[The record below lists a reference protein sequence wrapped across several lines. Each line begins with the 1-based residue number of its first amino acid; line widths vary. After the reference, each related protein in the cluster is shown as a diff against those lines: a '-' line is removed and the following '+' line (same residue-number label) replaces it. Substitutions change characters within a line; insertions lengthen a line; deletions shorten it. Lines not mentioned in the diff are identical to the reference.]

1 MNLRF
6 VTCCAIAMGMASMLA
21 PTPTSAQWTNRYS
34 KLSDFGHHVYF
45 EQHEL
50 PILANGPTDP
60 APAPDG
66 RSLAFAAKGWIWR
79 LDLESGVATRLT
91 HGSGVDS
98 RPRWSPTGDRLALVR
113 DDGKDTSIVILS
125 TATGTE
131 QVINTP
137 TIELDP
143 EFSADGDYLYYSSGR
158 GGVLSLWRR
167 HLASGADERLTDL
180 PQVERNAR
188 RMPGGLV
195 YLHGNRESRVLRM
208 REFVSGT
215 DKIIHAE
222 TQTYHLGADT
232 HPSQRL
238 IVYSA
243 PIDNDYHLWTLDID
257 HPDVRHRL
265 TDGKSFALTPAFSAD
280 GEHVYFVDLDE
291 ARQFR
296 IKRMRTYGGAAT
308 PVEIKRW
315 DYRVPT
321 GTLSLSLTDAAGKPV
336 TARVAITASA
346 GSGSGHPVAFDR
358 DATYFDSQTGR
369 HYFYVPGE
377 AALTL
382 PVGEYQVTVARG
394 PMAPITSKKVQVR
407 AGADAA
413 VTATVAP
420 LWDATSAG
428 YVSVDHHIHLNGDG
442 HHRATHADALRLL
455 AGEDLDQ
462 VSPMSWDRWERRIDA
477 PLIGVETADA
487 GRVVAQGQEVR
498 SHFHGHVSLLGTER
512 PFAPWFFGP
521 GNPTLGNPD
530 LSNGDVIAFAQANNA
545 LATYVHPIATDVD
558 PFTRLKDAPIPLE
571 LLSDAV
577 LADRVGLEMVCA
589 WTSPLGNS
597 HLWYRLLNVGR
608 PVAAMSGTD
617 MWVDFHRTPAMG
629 TGRTYVRLDPANA
642 TADAVREAA
651 AAGRSFVTTGP
662 ALLFQLGNGAQPGG
676 VTPAGPQSWS
686 VDLTSTVAVDVLEI
700 VVNGTV
706 VQRLDGVAAG
716 KRRTYKGEVS
726 LPQGGWVA
734 ARAYASKTVAD
745 AWPTMHAR
753 PFAHASPIWIGQ
765 VGSTEPGARS
775 AAAADLIR
783 GIDFAAQR
791 ARASYDKVE
800 TPRMQARFDQARAK
814 LRGMIEPAAVTAAPG
829 RPAAKTEKAVG
840 SP

>member
-1 MNLRF
+1 MSCRS
-6 VTCCAIAMGMASMLA
+6 VTCCAIAMGLA
-21 PTPTSAQWTNRYS
+21 VGLLPAPGAAQWTNRYS
-34 KLSDFGHHVYF
+34 KLTDFGHHIYF

-50 PILANGPTDP
+50 PILADGPTDP

-66 RSLAFAAKGWIWR
+66 KSLAFAAKGWIWR
-79 LDLESGVATRLT
+79 LELASGVATRMT
-91 HGSGVDS
+91 RGSSVDS

-113 DDGKDTSIVILS
+113 DDGKDTSIVILA
-125 TATGTE
+125 TATGHE
-131 QVINTP
+131 QIVDTP
-137 TIELDP
+137 TMELDP
-143 EFSADGDYLYYSSGR
+143 EFSADGDYLYYTSGR

-188 RMPGGLV
+188 RMPGGLL

-208 REFVSGT
+208 RDFVSGT
-215 DKIIHAE
+215 DRVVHAE

-232 HPSQRL
+232 HPNLRL

-257 HPDVRHRL
+257 RPEVRHRL
-265 TDGKSFALTPAFSAD
+265 TDGHPFALTPAFSAD
-280 GEHVYFVDLDE
+280 GEHIYFVDLDE

-296 IKRMRTYGGAAT
+296 LKRMRTYGGAAT

-315 DYRVPT
+315 DHRAPT
-321 GTLSLSLTDAAGKPV
+321 GTLSLSLNDASGQPV
-336 TARVAITASA
+336 TARVAITATSGA
-346 GSGSGHPVAFDR
+346 GAGHPVAFHE

-369 HYFYVPGE
+369 HYFYASGHT
-377 AALTL
+377 ALTL
-382 PVGEYQVTVARG
+382 PAGDYQVTVARG
-394 PMAPITSKKVQVR
+394 PMAPVIRHAARVR

-413 VTATVAP
+413 VTATVSP
-420 LWDATSAG
+420 LWDGASAG

-442 HHRATHADALRLL
+442 HHRATHRDALRLL

-477 PLIGVETADA
+477 PLIGVETAEA

-530 LSNGDVIAFAQANNA
+530 LTNGDVVAFAKSDDAF
-545 LATYVHPIATDVD
+545 ATYVHPITSDID
-558 PFTRLKDAPIPLE
+558 PFTRLEDAPIPLE

-577 LADRVGLEMVCA
+577 LADRIGLELVCA

-597 HLWYRLLNVGR
+597 ELWYRLLNIGK

-629 TGRTYVRLDPANA
+629 TGRTYVRLDPATA
-642 TADAVREAA
+642 TADTVLEAA

-662 ALLFQLGNGAQPGG
+662 ALLFELGNGAQPGG
-676 VTPAGPQSWS
+676 VTSAGTQSWR
-686 VDLTSTVAVDVLEI
+686 VELASTVAVDVLEI
-700 VVNGTV
+700 VVNGAV

-716 KRRTYKGEVS
+716 KSRTYEGKVE
-726 LPQGGWVA
+726 LPEGGWVA
-734 ARAYASKTVAD
+734 ARAYASATVGD
-745 AWPTMHAR
+745 AWPLMHAR
-753 PFAHASPIWIGQ
+753 PFAHASPIWIAR
-765 VGSTEPGARS
+765 VGSTDAKARS
-775 AAAADLIR
+775 AAAADLMR
-783 GIDFAAQR
+783 GIDFADR
-791 ARASYDKVE
+791 HARAGYGKVAI
-800 TPRMQARFDQARAK
+800 PRMQARFDQARAV
-814 LRGMIEPAAVTAAPG
+814 LQPMIDTGARSSTLHPERATSSVDPP
-829 RPAAKTEKAVG
+829 
-840 SP
+840 